1 MSEREAKMAK
11 KIMVID
17 DEKDVVDYLTTVLR
31 YGGYEVISAS
41 NVDEAIEKVKV
52 EAPDLITLDIIM
64 PGKTGIKGFEKLR
77 RTPDIRGDIPVIVVT
92 GYQQTE
98 HHQMNPEFLMEVK
111 TVPPPAA
118 FFEKPFDEKEFL
130 AAVARA
136 LD

>member
-1 MSEREAKMAK
+1 MSEREGKMTK
-11 KIMVID
+11 KILVVD
-17 DEKDVVDYLTTVLR
+17 DEKDVVDYLTTVLK

-41 NVDEAIEKVKV
+41 NVDEAIEQVKA
-52 EAPDLITLDIIM
+52 ESPDLITLDIIM

-77 RTPDIRGDIPVIVVT
+77 RTSGIRNDIPVIVVT

-118 FFEKPFDEKEFL
+118 FFEKPFEEKEFL
-130 AAVARA
+130 AAVERA
-136 LD
+136 LA

>member
-1 MSEREAKMAK
+1 MNEREGKMTK
-11 KIMVID
+11 KILVVD
-17 DEKDVVDYLTTVLR
+17 DEKDVVDYLTTVLK

-41 NVDEAIEKVKV
+41 NVDEAIEQVKA
-52 EAPDLITLDIIM
+52 ESPDLITLDIIM

-77 RTPDIRGDIPVIVVT
+77 RTSGIPNDIPVIVVT

-118 FFEKPFDEKEFL
+118 FFEKPFEEKAFL
-130 AAVARA
+130 AAIEKA
-136 LD
+136 LA

>member
-1 MSEREAKMAK
+1 MSEREGKMTK
-11 KIMVID
+11 KILVVD
-17 DEKDVVDYLTTVLR
+17 DEKDVVDYLTTVLK

-41 NVDEAIEKVKV
+41 NVDEAIEKVKA
-52 EAPDLITLDIIM
+52 ESPDLITLDIIM

-77 RTPDIRGDIPVIVVT
+77 RTSGIPNDIPVIVVT

-118 FFEKPFDEKEFL
+118 FFEKPFEEKEFL
-130 AAVARA
+130 AAIEKA
-136 LD
+136 LA